1 MKQGWFLTE
10 LVYRIH
16 DLNSPTVHQFDKQM
30 RLIKAA
36 SAREAYQSALV
47 MASHELDRRNISK
60 EDLQWEFAGIGILQ
74 TIEKP
79 EESVDNMELHYTV
92 DTEGAARAHMISLRE
107 RQASLQL
114 QIAQSA

>member
-16 DLNSPTVHQFDKQM
+16 NLSSPTVHQFDKQM
-30 RLIKAA
+30 RLIKAS

-47 MASHELDRRNISK
+47 MASHELDHRNNDK
-60 EDLQWEFAGIGILQ
+60 DNVQWEFAGIGILQ

-79 EESVDNMELHYTV
+79 EESVDHMELHYTV
-92 DTEGAARAHMISLRE
+92 DNAGAARAHMISLRE
-107 RQASLQL
+107 RQASLQME
-114 QIAQSA
+114 IAQSA

>member
-16 DLNSPTVHQFDKQM
+16 DLNCPTVHQFDKQM
-30 RLIKAA
+30 RLIKAT

-47 MASHELDRRNISK
+47 MASHELDLRNNSK

-79 EESVDNMELHYTV
+79 EESVDHMELHYTV
-92 DTEGAARAHMISLRE
+92 DTERAAREHMMSLRA
-107 RQASLQL
+107 RQASLQM
-114 QIAQSA
+114 QITLTA

>member
-16 DLNSPTVHQFDKQM
+16 NMNSPAVHQFDKQM
-30 RLIKAA
+30 RLIKAS

-47 MASHELDRRNISK
+47 MASHELDRRNIA
-60 EDLQWEFAGIGILQ
+60 EDGLQWEFAGIGIFQ

-79 EESVDNMELHYTV
+79 EQSVDNMELHYTV
-92 DTEGAARAHMISLRE
+92 DNAGAAREHMLSLRE
-107 RQASLQL
+107 RQASLQML
-114 QIAQSA
+114 IAQTA